1 MVDLP
6 NSLMGFVHTVDKRQP
21 DVARLHFKLRQDG
34 VAKGLCGDT
43 RSVGNKKDCSV
54 WHCYKLSS

>member
-1 MVDLP
+1 
-6 NSLMGFVHTVDKRQP
+6 MGFVDAVDKRQP

-43 RSVGNKKDCSV
+43 RSVRNKKDCSM